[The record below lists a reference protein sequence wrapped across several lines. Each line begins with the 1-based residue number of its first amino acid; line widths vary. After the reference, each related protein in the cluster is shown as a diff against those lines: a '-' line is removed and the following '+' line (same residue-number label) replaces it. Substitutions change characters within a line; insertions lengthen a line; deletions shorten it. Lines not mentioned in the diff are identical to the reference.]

1 MKAVVYQNRGV
12 VTVEEVEQPRIVSP
26 TDAVIRVTSAA
37 ICASDVHVV
46 KEGDMIA
53 RGCIMGHEYCGEV
66 VEIGSAVAGLKS
78 GDRVAGSPVYNC
90 GRCYYCRRNQQSL
103 CERGQCVSG
112 PENQGTQAEYAKIP
126 YADNTLIKIPDG
138 LSDEDVIFTGDILS
152 TGFSGLL
159 KSNTMFGDII
169 GVFGAGPV
177 GLCSVASAPLFG
189 TGMVIAVDILD
200 YRLEVAR
207 RFGAITIDAAKE
219 DSVARIKELTDG
231 RGVDVGIECAG
242 LKSTLDDC
250 FKSTRRGGTVSILGT
265 VPDAY
270 KFDLSERF
278 FDMFNLNI
286 GFGDQNHREDLIAL
300 IKYGKLDLKPLITH
314 ILPLDDAPRA
324 YEIFDKKLE
333 NCIKII
339 LKP

>member
-1 MKAVVYQNRGV
+1 MKAVVYQDRGV
-12 VTVEEVEQPRIVSP
+12 IKVEDVEQPEVESP
-26 TDAVIRVTSAA
+26 TDAVIKVTSAA

-46 KEGDMIA
+46 KEGDMIT

-66 VEIGSAVAGLKS
+66 VETGSAVVGLKV
-78 GDRVAGSPVYNC
+78 GDRVAGSPVFSC
-90 GRCYYCRRNQQSL
+90 GHCFYCRRNQQAL

-126 YADNTLIKIPDG
+126 YADNTLIKIPEG
-138 LSDEDVIFTGDILS
+138 LADEDVIFTGDILS

-159 KSNTMFGDII
+159 KSSAKIGDKI

-177 GLCSVASAPLFG
+177 GLCAMATAPLFG
-189 TGMVIAVDILD
+189 AGMVIAIDVLD

-207 RFGAITIDAAKE
+207 QFGAITINASKE
-219 DSVARIKELTDG
+219 NSVARIKELTHG

-242 LKSTLDDC
+242 LESTLDDC
-250 FKSTRRGGTVSILGT
+250 FKATRLGGTVSILGT
-265 VPDAY
+265 VPKSY

-278 FDMFNLNI
+278 FDMFSLNI
-286 GFGDQNHREDLIAL
+286 GFGDQNYREELMTLIAN
-300 IKYGKLDLKPLITH
+300 GKLDVKPLITH
-314 ILPLDDAPRA
+314 VLPLDDAVRA

-333 NCIKII
+333 NCIKVV